1 MIIQAILP
9 KNIKVMPKSAFIFW
23 LFLLILLRV
32 TPGFAISKKMPAKLK
47 TDTSVIVVRKFNS
60 HAIDSLKK
68 NPDFIYTGEPV
79 GYNSSLWDR
88 FWNWIWNFFARLF
101 AKAPV
106 SGTVLKYVLLAAS
119 VGALIYFILKSA
131 GIDMVRLWRG
141 EARKIDVPYSESLEN
156 IHEIDFDA
164 EIQKAVDQLNFRLA
178 VRLLYLKCLK
188 QLSDKNLIHW
198 QIDKTNTAYIS
209 ELTDPEQ
216 KQTFRQ
222 LTLRFEYVWYGDF
235 PIDRE
240 AFGGIDRLFSDFKK
254 QLS

>member
-1 MIIQAILP
+1 MIIRAILL
-9 KNIKVMPKSAFIFW
+9 KNIRIMPKLTF
-23 LFLLILLRV
+23 LFGLLLSV
-32 TPGFAISKKMPAKLK
+32 FFAATPGLAVNKKMPAKLK
-47 TDTSVIVVRKFNS
+47 TDTSVITIRKFNS
-60 HAIDSLKK
+60 YSIDSLKK
-68 NPDFIYTGEPV
+68 NPDFVYYGEPA

-88 FWNWIWNFFARLF
+88 FWNWIWNFFTRLF
-101 AKAPV
+101 AKSPV

-119 VGALIYFILKSA
+119 VGALIYFILKST

-141 EARKIDVPYSESLEN
+141 EARKIDIPYSEALEN

-188 QLSDKNLIHW
+188 QLSDRQLIHW
-198 QIDKTNTAYIS
+198 QIDKTNAAYLS
-209 ELTDPEQ
+209 ELTNSEQ

-235 PIDRE
+235 AIDKD
-240 AFGGIDRLFSDFKK
+240 AYSSIDRLFSDFKK
-254 QLS
+254 QLP